1 MIEII
6 RIIINNRIK
15 INMDDKN
22 ETNHQYSGFIKI
34 SICNKIYGWTVVTC

>member
-15 INMDDKN
+15 INMDNKN
-22 ETNHQYSGFIKI
+22 EINHQSSVLIKI
-34 SICNKIYGWTVVTC
+34 SICNKIYGWTVVIC